1 MEDKI
6 LIVLRG
12 RDQIED
18 LIPYLERVAK
28 PGMKLV
34 CLIPYPVESREYFR
48 DYWATTDSTR
58 SAMLTG
64 RNLIERYSWET
75 QKQLAEKKVTAV
87 REAMKN
93 KSVNV
98 EIDFCTGSL
107 KRIVLDR
114 TTDRDIRWVIIPA
127 QLSRLLGGDITPFAQ
142 FKWALFC
149 SRTSPKE
156 DAEANE
162 RLQEAAHRVEKLGT

>member
-18 LIPYLERVAK
+18 LIPYLERGAK

-48 DYWATTDSTR
+48 DHWVTTDSTR

-64 RNLIERYSWET
+64 RNLIDRYSWEP
-75 QKQLAEKKVTAV
+75 QKQLAETKVIPLS
-87 REAMKN
+87 EAMKN

-98 EIDFCTGSL
+98 EADLSTGSL

-114 TTDRDIRWVIIPA
+114 TSDRDIRWVIIPA
-127 QLSRLLGGDITPFAQ
+127 QCTNWLSRLLNRDITPFAH
-142 FKWALFC
+142 FK
-149 SRTSPKE
+149 
-156 DAEANE
+156 
-162 RLQEAAHRVEKLGT
+162 